1 MIQLNGFE
9 MKPKQKRN
17 SNWERDMNGRPVNRA
32 KAWGERKTKDARK
45 SRKAWRSGGE
55 KTHDV

>member
-1 MIQLNGFE
+1 

-45 SRKAWRSGGE
+45 SRKSWRSGGE